1 MAQASAAQVLSGHT
15 KKVHSVAWN
24 CTGSRLA
31 SGAVDWTAR
40 LWAVD
45 EGRGKSIGE
54 LKGHASSVDQLCWNP
69 THRDQIATAS
79 RDKTIK
85 VWDARCTL
93 SSGGGGG
100 QRGRRLGVVVPSVVR
115 EPLSCEAGLWVGEA
129 IAATA
134 QCRARSFHTGVRDR
148 GTASSSRRIAPFV
161 ELPTHLSHSHLTL
174 PHITPRPP
182 PHTFVDIPP
191 VSPHHPQYTPIAH
204 HVCAALKCT
213 STVSTI
219 GENINIAWSPNGNYI
234 AVGDKVSVSRG
245 WQGCVFAGSGDML
258 VIG

>member
-100 QRGRRLGVVVPSVVR
+100 QRGRRR
-115 EPLSCEAGLWVGEA
+115 QAGRGCAL
-129 IAATA
+129 
-134 QCRARSFHTGVRDR
+134 CRAG
-148 GTASSSRRIAPFV
+148 AS
-161 ELPTHLSHSHLTL
+161 
-174 PHITPRPP
+174 
-182 PHTFVDIPP
+182 
-191 VSPHHPQYTPIAH
+191 
-204 HVCAALKCT
+204 
-213 STVSTI
+213 
-219 GENINIAWSPNGNYI
+219 
-234 AVGDKVSVSRG
+234 
-245 WQGCVFAGSGDML
+245 L
-258 VIG
+258 V